1 MPSWIFSIGDVQVKR
16 FVLNDKERALKEQ
29 FLKRYNFDTTV
40 ALRIVILLINHLLI
54 IFTVSKFAISG

>member
-1 MPSWIFSIGDVQVKR
+1 MTSWIFSIGDVQVKR